1 MTESIAPA
9 NVSLEAQEKEE
20 ALLLVEQP
28 QPDMDEGAQHRLL
41 MSRLVHTLAP
51 T

>member
-28 QPDMDEGAQHRLL
+28 DMDEGAQHRLL
-41 MSRLVHTLAP
+41 SRLVHTLAP